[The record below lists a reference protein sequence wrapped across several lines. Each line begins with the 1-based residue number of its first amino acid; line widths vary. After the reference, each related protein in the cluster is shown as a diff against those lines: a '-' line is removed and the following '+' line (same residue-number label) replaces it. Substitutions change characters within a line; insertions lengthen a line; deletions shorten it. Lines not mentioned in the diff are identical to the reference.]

1 MDGMEK
7 STERKEYLEK
17 MVMGLEQSI
26 ENTRRE
32 IPYYDPGDLQLRY
45 AKKFLTAMESTL
57 QSSLQELKALKISP
71 QKT

>member
-1 MDGMEK
+1 MDGMEG
-7 STERKEYLEK
+7 SMERKQYLER

-45 AKKFLTAMESTL
+45 AKKFLAAMESTL
-57 QSSLQELKALKISP
+57 QSSLKELEALKNSP
-71 QKT
+71 PKT

>member
-45 AKKFLTAMESTL
+45 AKKFLAVMESTL
-57 QSSLQELKALKISP
+57 QCSLHELEALKISP
-71 QKT
+71 KKT